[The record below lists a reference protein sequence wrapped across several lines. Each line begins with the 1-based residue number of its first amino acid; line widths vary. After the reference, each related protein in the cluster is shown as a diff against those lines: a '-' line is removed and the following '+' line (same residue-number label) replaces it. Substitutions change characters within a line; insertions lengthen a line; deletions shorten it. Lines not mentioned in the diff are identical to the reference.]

1 MVVWRQN
8 QQLCLHHA
16 DARKSPDPGVPPP
29 VVGHFEMGKGRW
41 YLVNDALDD
50 ACVLEATGAS
60 LFKRGDRVDLAPGM
74 KIVLGREEGFRVG
87 YVQMIHTT

>member
-1 MVVWRQN
+1 MCSSD
-8 QQLCLHHA
+8 L
-16 DARKSPDPGVPPP
+16 
-29 VVGHFEMGKGRW
+29 
-41 YLVNDALDD
+41 D

-87 YVQMIHTT
+87 YVQMLHTT